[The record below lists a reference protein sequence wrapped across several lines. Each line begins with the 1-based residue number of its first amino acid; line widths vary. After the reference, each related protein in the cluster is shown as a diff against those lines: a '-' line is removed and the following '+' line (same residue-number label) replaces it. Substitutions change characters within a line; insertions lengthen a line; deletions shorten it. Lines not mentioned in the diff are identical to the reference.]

1 MGSKGKRA
9 KPVNQPTYKLPRFR
23 FMATSKLIGLIAFF
37 FIFIVTVYAM
47 IEMHYSRDYSSL
59 SQLII
64 SAFGFG
70 SVYAGFYLLMAKV
83 EHVEVEKTKRETQLA
98 SMQHK
103 HAPVEEIE
111 SQKQKIND
119 LEMQIGNLLSQ
130 NNSSMM

>member
-1 MGSKGKRA
+1 
-9 KPVNQPTYKLPRFR
+9 
-23 FMATSKLIGLIAFF
+23 
-37 FIFIVTVYAM
+37 M